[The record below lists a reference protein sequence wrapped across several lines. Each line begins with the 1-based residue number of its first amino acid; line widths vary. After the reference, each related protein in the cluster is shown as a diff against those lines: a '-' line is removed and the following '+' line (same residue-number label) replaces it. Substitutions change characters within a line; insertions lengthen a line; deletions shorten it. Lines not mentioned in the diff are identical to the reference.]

1 MFTVKKLKDMP
12 YAQAHVEI
20 TDNGVCLFSYVTLVA
35 TLEDGWLTITGLY
48 SRTTRK
54 HIAAFMREYT
64 ELDYQTAKHLS
75 ESGYKMNV
83 LTGEIVKLVE
93 I

>member
-20 TDNGVCLFSYVTLVA
+20 TENRVCLFSYVTLVA

-54 HIAAFMREYT
+54 HITAFMREYT
-64 ELDYQTAKHLS
+64 ELDYQTAKYLS
-75 ESGYKMNV
+75 ESDYKMNV
-83 LTGEIVKLVE
+83 LTGEIVEIVE